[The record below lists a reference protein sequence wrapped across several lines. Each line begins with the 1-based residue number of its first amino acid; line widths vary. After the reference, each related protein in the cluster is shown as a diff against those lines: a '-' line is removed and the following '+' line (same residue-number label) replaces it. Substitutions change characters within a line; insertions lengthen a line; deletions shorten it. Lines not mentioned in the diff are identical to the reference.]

1 MRNFKN
7 LQVWQL
13 SHQMT
18 LEIYRI
24 TKRFPSNE
32 RYEIVRQMKRCAHS
46 IPANI
51 SEGCGRKSD
60 KDFNRFL
67 QIALGSAH
75 ELEYF
80 ILLSKDLNLID
91 YATYSILDENINTLK
106 KRIYTLSQK
115 LIT

>member
-7 LQVWQL
+7 YEIWKM
-13 SHQMT
+13 SHQLT

-24 TKRFPSNE
+24 TKDFPSSE
-32 RYEIVRQMKRCAHS
+32 RYQIISQMQRAAYS
-46 IPANI
+46 IPSNI
-51 SEGCGRKSD
+51 AEGCGRKSD

-80 ILLSKDLNLID
+80 ILLAKDLGFVEEPIYVAVD
-91 YATYSILDENINTLK
+91 QKINDLK
-106 KRIYTLSQK
+106 KKIYSLSVR
-115 LIT
+115 LL